1 MKFRPKPYQPKMI
14 DWMLD
19 HEKSAAFA
27 GMGLGK
33 TVCTLSVIDEL
44 ICSGQS
50 TGAIVVAPLRVA
62 ALTWPAQIAKW
73 DHSKWLRVAMLRTP
87 EGMKAWD
94 EGSADIY
101 LANPEQ
107 LASYDITRNGKT
119 TRRIGL
125 AERMFKKRTSV
136 PADLFVW
143 DELSLAKGHS
153 TKAVN
158 SIRPYLKQHFPRR
171 IGLTGTP
178 IPNSYLDL
186 FAQVRLLDDGERL
199 GVSFTAY
206 RDRWFMQADYMGYS
220 YKLRPGAKEEID
232 RKIADLALVMLSED
246 YLDVPK
252 TFVED
257 INVSLPTE
265 ARKHYK
271 TLEKE
276 LLLLLERKEVVRELE
291 IRGESGEAEV
301 EALTASTLYGKL
313 RQIVGGAVY
322 DTDRDGHVLHTAKI
336 DALVKLRKQLGKEP
350 LLILCEYHHE
360 YARILAAI
368 PGAEMF
374 DEKRMDEWRAGRI
387 HTVCANAKSL
397 SHGIDGLQDSCRNL
411 CWFTLPDSNER
422 YLQANARIV
431 RTGQGFETYIWRI
444 IAAGTVDDAVVERLR
459 EKDDTQSDFLKTL
472 KYLQKLKDSI

>member
-1 MKFRPKPYQPKMI
+1 MI
-14 DWMLD
+14 DWMLE
-19 HEKSAAFA
+19 HPKSAAFA

-33 TVCTLSVIDEL
+33 TVCTLSAIDEL
-44 ICSGQS
+44 LVSGQS
-50 TGAIVVAPLRVA
+50 EGVVICCPIRVA
-62 ALTWPAQIAKW
+62 ALTWPDQIRKW
-73 DHSKWLRVAMLRTP
+73 DHSKWLKFAMLRTP

-101 LANPEQ
+101 LCNPEQ

-125 AERMFKKRTSV
+125 AERMFKKRTDA
-136 PADLFVW
+136 PADIFVW
-143 DELSLAKGHS
+143 DELSLAKGHA
-153 TKAVN
+153 TKSVN
-158 SIRPYLKQHFPRR
+158 AIRPYLKQFFPRR

-186 FAQVRLLDDGERL
+186 FAQIRLLDDGERL

-206 RDRWFMQADYMGYS
+206 RDRFFEKADWMGFT
-220 YKLRPGAKEEID
+220 YKLRPGAKETID
-232 RKIADLALVMLSED
+232 KLIADLALVMLSED

-257 INVSLPTE
+257 LNVALPPE

-276 LLLLLERKEVVRELE
+276 LLLLLQRKDVIRELE
-291 IRGESGEAEV
+291 IKAEDGEAEV

-322 DTDRDGHVLHTAKI
+322 DGDRDGHVLHTAKI

-368 PGAEMF
+368 PDAVMF
-374 DEKRMDEWRAGRI
+374 DEKLMPEWRAGKIRSF
-387 HTVCANAKSL
+387 CANARSL
-397 SHGIDGLQDSCRNL
+397 SHGIDGLQDSCRHI

-422 YLQANARIV
+422 YLQANARLA
-431 RTGQGFETYIWRI
+431 RTGQEFETYVWRI
-444 IAAGTVDDAVVERLR
+444 LATGTVDDAVVERLR
-459 EKDDTQSDFLKTL
+459 EKDETQSDFLRTL
-472 KYLQKLKDSI
+472 KFLQRLAESP